1 MTTSDLFKDGFHM
14 MMAGLFPTIFHM
26 ETMLLYLCGV
36 VEVPKLSFPANK
48 SKWIGHTK
56 AQLKTWKCQ
65 MQIQDE
71 CVTLFAKVCDELT
84 VI

>member
-1 MTTSDLFKDGFHM
+1 M
-14 MMAGLFPTIFHM
+14 MVVNCCNHYVSNSRDRLLIYLRIPAIFHM

-56 AQLKTWKCQ
+56 AQLKT
-65 MQIQDE
+65 
-71 CVTLFAKVCDELT
+71 
-84 VI
+84 